1 MRTLRGW
8 PRHCVQ
14 QGRALSHCCVVFRGM
29 PTPLLGT
36 ESGTVSVCVC
46 VCVGRCQPA
55 TGRVGYG

>member
-46 VCVGRCQPA
+46 VWDAASRRQDVWV
-55 TGRVGYG
+55 TGN